1 MVAGRRQFGR
11 VRRLPSGRWQARY
24 SGPDGRDHA
33 APRTFLAKAEASRW
47 LSALETDL
55 SRSQWLDPSRGE
67 LSFGQYATEW
77 LAGRADLKLRTRESY
92 SWLLGKYL
100 LPEFG
105 DVPMNRITPSLV
117 RAWHARLLRPGA
129 AAGRSSL
136 ARSYALLRAICNTAV
151 RDEVLLRNPCM
162 IRGAA
167 SQRPA
172 ERQVVTL
179 TQLDELV
186 AAMPPRY
193 RALVL
198 LAAWSGARWGELVA
212 LTWDR
217 LDLSAGRMTIDRQL
231 VELRTGNRL
240 QLDTPKTA
248 AGRRTVHL
256 PPHLLPELEVHRQ
269 VHVPAEC
276 AWVFPNQYG
285 QPLRRSSF
293 QSTWWVAREKVG
305 LPGLHFHDLRH
316 TGNTLAASTGAST
329 RELMARMGHASMQ
342 AALIYQHASPERD
355 EAIARALSQI
365 ALTRHAPLA
374 LPPAPPSRPEAG
386 TEVAV
391 AVSL

>member
-1 MVAGRRQFGR
+1 VVAGRRQFGR

-33 APRTFLAKAEASRW
+33 APRTFATKTEASRW

-67 LSFGQYATEW
+67 LAFGQYATEW
-77 LAGRADLKLRTRESY
+77 LAGRADLKLRTLESY
-92 SWLLGKYL
+92 TWLLGKYL

-117 RAWHARLLRPGA
+117 RAWHARLLRPGT
-129 AAGRSSL
+129 GRSSL
-136 ARSYALLRAICNTAV
+136 RLSYALLRAICNTAM

-162 IRGAA
+162 IRGAG

-212 LTWDR
+212 LSWDR
-217 LDLSAGRMTIDRQL
+217 LDLTAGRMTIDRQL

-240 QLDTPKTA
+240 HLDTPKTA

-256 PPHLLPELEVHRQ
+256 PPHLLPELEAHRQ
-269 VHVPAEC
+269 AYVPADC
-276 AWVFPNQYG
+276 AWVFPNQHG

-293 QSTWWVAREKVG
+293 QSTWWVARGKVG
-305 LPGLHFHDLRH
+305 LPWLHFHDLRH

-365 ALTRHAPLA
+365 ALTRTAPLA
-374 LPPAPPSRPEAG
+374 LPPAGPDAG
-386 TEVAV
+386 LH
-391 AVSL
+391 VSAAGSG